1 MPERIRNKG
10 TWTVIALGLLAAGYF
25 LTAFIAHVDSYKPAR
40 HIPFTVSKIPFTAT
54 VVEGPID
61 MIDDMQLVVTETPSL
76 HEKNKIIKVEVVV
89 NKSHGVHIGSILEVR
104 TLRTYR
110 HPGNDLPDTYSGG
123 VLRIGTPITNDK
135 AS

>member
-1 MPERIRNKG
+1 MTERARNAG
-10 TWTVIALGLLAAGYF
+10 TWTVVTLGLLAMGYF
-25 LTAFIAHVDSYKPAR
+25 LTALIVHIDSYKPAHR
-40 HIPFTVSKIPFTAT
+40 IPFTVSKIPFTAT

-76 HEKNKIIKVEVVV
+76 YEKNKMIKVEVTVS
-89 NKSHGVHIGSILEVR
+89 KSYGVHVGSRLEVR
-104 TLRTYR
+104 TLHIYR